1 MFAIGMWI
9 SGTLIIS
16 FVAAENFFTVDRL
29 LTGSINST
37 FPRLVEKLGQPQARD
52 LLRYLSSE
60 LNRLYFQVWNVM
72 QLAIGGLVL
81 WLIAGNPV
89 AAKARWVIGGMLA
102 VVALMMIW
110 LTPEITSLGRSLD
123 FVPRDPTPP
132 GLHRFRI
139 LHGAYTILEA
149 GKLIVGVVVAVWI
162 ARSAPTGEATK
173 Q

>member
-37 FPRLVEKLGQPQARD
+37 FPTLVEKLGHPQSRD

-60 LNRLYFQVWNVM
+60 LNRLYFQAWNVM
-72 QLAIGGLVL
+72 QLAIGGLAL
-81 WLIAGNPV
+81 WLIAGKPL
-89 AAKARWVIGGMLA
+89 ATRAKWGIVGMMA
-102 VVALMMIW
+102 VVVLMLIW

-123 FVPRDPTPP
+123 FVPREPPPP
-132 GLHRFRI
+132 GMHRFWI
-139 LHGAYTILEA
+139 LHGAYTILEVC
-149 GKLIVGVVVAVWI
+149 KLVVGVLVAVWI
-162 ARSAPTGEATK
+162 GRIVQDAERGE
-173 Q
+173 